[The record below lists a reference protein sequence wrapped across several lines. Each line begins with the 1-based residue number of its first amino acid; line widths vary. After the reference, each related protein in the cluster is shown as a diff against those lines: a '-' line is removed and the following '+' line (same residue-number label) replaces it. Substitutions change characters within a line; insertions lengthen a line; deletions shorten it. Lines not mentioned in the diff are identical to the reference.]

1 MGENCIDIGE
11 AAGYIYRLLESNET
25 NMSGIK
31 NHLKENGYDA
41 QTAFMAMGWLARED
55 KICMDKNG
63 NSWSIRLK

>member
-11 AAGYIYRLLESNET
+11 AAGYIYRLIESSEKNL
-25 NMSGIK
+25 SGIK
-31 NHLKENGYDA
+31 NNLKENGYDA